1 MDNEKKA
8 ISSPFDIDQMSK
20 TGALREALNSA
31 LSAVR
36 AGAKDPDLFY
46 ISAKI
51 AYELGDMQKA
61 EQLIA
66 ILLAA
71 DPEHIN
77 GWLLFGR
84 IFHRKGDLARSGYG
98 LKRAEEIFPA
108 FFEIGIQ
115 NIAREIATPKKAE
128 SAVSGSTTLDPN
140 FETETFA
147 DICVKQGYYNKALKI
162 YGELKDKNPQEK
174 RFELKIDEVKKKMG
188 RHD

>member
-8 ISSPFDIDQMSK
+8 ISSPFDIDQMGK
-20 TGALREALNSA
+20 TGALREALNQA
-31 LSAVR
+31 LSAIR
-36 AGAKDPDLFY
+36 AGEKDSDLYY

-51 AYELGDMQKA
+51 AYELGDLQKA
-61 EQLIA
+61 EQLIKM
-66 ILLAA
+66 LLAA

-84 IFHRKGDLARSGYG
+84 IFHRRGDLARSGYG

-108 FFEIGIQ
+108 FFEFGLQ
-115 NIAREIATPKKAE
+115 NVARELVTPRKAD
-128 SAVSGSTTLDPN
+128 SSGADSTAIDPN
-140 FETETFA
+140 FDTETFA

-162 YGELKDKNPQEK
+162 YGDLKDRNPQEK
-174 RFELKIDEVKKKMG
+174 RFDQKIDEVKKKMG